1 MHITSEN
8 YSYRYRYTSLC
19 QQIFK
24 DIIVRVKYRRILYKF
39 RGSVNSINLY
49 TNQLQ
54 KKHYAKF

>member
-24 DIIVRVKYRRILYKF
+24 DIIVRVKYRR
-39 RGSVNSINLY
+39 SVNSINLY